1 MNNQINLQEET
12 SVEKLKALAYE
23 QVLAK
28 SQAEQNLAMLQGR
41 IAQLDQEAKDIV
53 KK

>member
-1 MNNQINLQEET
+1 MDITKITDVKE
-12 SVEKLKALAYE
+12 LKALAYE

-28 SQAEQNLAMLQGR
+28 AQAEQNLAMLQGR

>member
-1 MNNQINLQEET
+1 MDISKET
-12 SVEKLKALAYE
+12 NIEKLKALAYE
-23 QVLAK
+23 QVIAK
-28 SQAEQNLAMLQGR
+28 AQAEQNLAMLQGR